1 MTGVV
6 VVDGAIIAVVVLRSG
21 SVGSVS
27 FRDGVVELAM
37 VRLVKV
43 VKRGKTVVVGTRV
56 IVVTDAGTTVAY
68 VYNLFS

>member
-6 VVDGAIIAVVVLRSG
+6 VVDGASIAVVVLRSG